1 MEHGFAGEQVGASQH
16 YADLALKTM
25 RLLHVELKVGD
36 SLIFHPNL
44 LHRSGANLS
53 EHQRVPP
60 ERAASRNRATLF

>member
-1 MEHGFAGEQVGASQH
+1 
-16 YADLALKTM
+16 M